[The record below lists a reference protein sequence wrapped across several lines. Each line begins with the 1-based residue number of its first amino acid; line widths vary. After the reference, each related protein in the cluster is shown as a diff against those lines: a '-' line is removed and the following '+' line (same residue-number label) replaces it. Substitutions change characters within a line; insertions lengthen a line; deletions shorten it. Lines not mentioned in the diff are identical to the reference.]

1 MTYNGQW
8 AVAYSANGSTW
19 TDISTYVVNG
29 TMRIGRQQL
38 TDRYTPDT
46 FSVELL
52 APLTAGPAIPPVRYY
67 LRAQTTIGLD
77 TVNMFLGVI
86 TDVNRD
92 YGMPYTS
99 ATGAAPADRITI
111 TAASYG
117 MYLAGR
123 GFATSVAIAASTTL
137 EAAVNA
143 VYDDGVSTS
152 GGPTFN
158 GSPFSSS
165 NVWNTAIAQNETYT
179 GNVLDYINSV
189 VASVV
194 SRLADT
200 PSLSAGPNLLDGNY
214 VRGNQFNF
222 SDGAAF
228 STQTQPYNQ
237 IEFLASDNNSYT
249 EIRVGYNS
257 NAATVSAVS
266 GAQPYQTYS
275 TVSVLE
281 DATTAQGAADLT
293 LGILSQSQYAPFRV
307 STKASLMTDPL
318 LPLQLSSMV
327 TGRCIGSQVQIRF
340 RSTVYQTI
348 LEGYSITQ
356 DLDDAYY
363 TFYFSPALGQPL
375 ILDSTTFGIL
385 NTNTLGLG

>member
-1 MTYNGQW
+1 MSYNGQW
-8 AVAYSANGSTW
+8 DVAYSANGSTW
-19 TDISTYVVNG
+19 TDVTDYVVQG

-38 TDRYTPDT
+38 TDRYTPDN

-52 APLTAGPAIPPVRYY
+52 APASSGPAIPPVRYY
-67 LRAQTTIGLD
+67 LRAQTTVGLD

-86 TDVNRD
+86 TDVQRD
-92 YGMPYTS
+92 YGIPYTS

-117 MYLAGR
+117 MYLSGR
-123 GFATSVAIAASTTL
+123 GFATNVTISASTTL
-137 EAAVNA
+137 EGAVNA

-158 GSPFSSS
+158 GSPFSST
-165 NVWNTAIAQNETYT
+165 NVWNTAIAQDETYT
-179 GNVLDYINSV
+179 GNVLDYINAV

-194 SRLADT
+194 SRMADT
-200 PSLSAGPNLLDGNY
+200 PSLTAGPNLLDGNY

-228 STQTQPYNQ
+228 GTQTHPYNQ

-257 NAATVSAVS
+257 NASTASAVS
-266 GAQPYQTYS
+266 GSQPYQTYS

-281 DATTAQGAADLT
+281 SASTAQGAADLT
-293 LGILSQSQYAPFRV
+293 LAILSQSQYRPFRV
-307 STKASLMTDPL
+307 STKASIMTNPL
-318 LPLQLSSMV
+318 LPLQLSSLV
-327 TGRCIGSQVQIRF
+327 TGRCIGTQVQIRF
-340 RSTVYQTI
+340 RSTVYVVI
-348 LEGYSITQ
+348 LEGYTITQ

-375 ILDSTTFGIL
+375 ILDDTNFGIL
-385 NTNTLGLG
+385 DTNTLGIG

>member
-8 AVAYSANGSTW
+8 AVAYSPNGSTW
-19 TDISTYVVNG
+19 TDISSYVVNG

-67 LRAQTTIGLD
+67 LRAQTNVTGVD
-77 TVNMFLGVI
+77 VTMFAGII

-123 GFATSVAIAASTTL
+123 GFATSVVIGASTTL
-137 EAAVNA
+137 ETAVNA

-152 GGPTFN
+152 GGPTFV
-158 GSPFSSS
+158 GSPSSAS
-165 NVWNTAIAQNETYT
+165 NIWNTAIAQDETYS

-194 SRLADT
+194 SRMSDG
-200 PSLSAGPNLLDGNY
+200 PSLTAGPNLLDGNY
-214 VRGNQFNF
+214 VSGNDFNF

-228 STQTQPYNQ
+228 GTQTHPYYQ

-257 NAATVSAVS
+257 NAATATAVS
-266 GAQPYQTYS
+266 GSQPYQTYS

-281 DATTAQGAADLT
+281 NASTAQGAADLT
-293 LGILSQSQYAPFRV
+293 LAILSQSQYAPFRV
-307 STKASLMTDPL
+307 STKASIMTNPL
-318 LPLQLSSMV
+318 LPEQLSSAN
-327 TGRCIGSQVQIRF
+327 TGRAIGSEINIRF
-340 RSTVYQTI
+340 RSTVYTVI
-348 LEGYSITQ
+348 LEGYTITQ

-363 TFYFSPALGQPL
+363 AFYFSPALGQPL
-375 ILDSTTFGIL
+375 ILDSTAFGIL
-385 NTNTLGLG
+385 DTNTLGLG

>member
-8 AVAYSANGSTW
+8 DVAYSADGSTW
-19 TDISTYVVNG
+19 TNISSYVVNG
-29 TMRIGRQQL
+29 TMKVGRQQL
-38 TDRYTPDT
+38 TERYTPDVFT
-46 FSVELL
+46 VELL
-52 APLTAGPAIPPVRYY
+52 APLTSGPSIPPVRYY
-67 LRAQTTIGLD
+67 LRAQTTIGID
-77 TVNMFLGVI
+77 TVDMFLGVI

-92 YGMPYTS
+92 YGIPYTS

-111 TAASYG
+111 SAASYG

-123 GFATSVAIAASTTL
+123 GFATGVVIGASTTL

-165 NVWNTAIAQNETYT
+165 NVWNTAIAQDETYT

-249 EIRVGYNS
+249 EIRVGYDS

-281 DATTAQGAADLT
+281 NATTAQGAADLT

-348 LEGYSITQ
+348 LEGYTITQ

-385 NTNTLGLG
+385 DTNTLGLG

>member
-1 MTYNGQW
+1 MSYNGQW
-8 AVAYSANGSTW
+8 DVAYSANGSTW
-19 TDISTYVVNG
+19 TDVTDYVVQG

-38 TDRYTPDT
+38 TDRYTPDNFT
-46 FSVELL
+46 VELL
-52 APLTAGPAIPPVRYY
+52 APASSGPAIPPVRYY
-67 LRAQTTIGLD
+67 LRAQTTVGLD

-86 TDVNRD
+86 TDVQRD
-92 YGMPYTS
+92 YGIPYAS

-117 MYLAGR
+117 MYLCGR
-123 GFATSVAIAASTTL
+123 GFATGVTIGASTTL
-137 EAAVNA
+137 ETAVNA

-158 GSPFSSS
+158 GSPFSST
-165 NVWNTAIAQNETYT
+165 NVWNTAIAQDETYT
-179 GNVLDYINSV
+179 GNVLDYINAV

-194 SRLADT
+194 SRMADT
-200 PSLSAGPNLLDGNY
+200 PSLTAGPNLLDGNY

-228 STQTQPYNQ
+228 GTQTHPYNQ

-257 NAATVSAVS
+257 NASTASAVS
-266 GAQPYQTYS
+266 GSQPYQTYS

-281 DATTAQGAADLT
+281 SASTAQGAADLT
-293 LGILSQSQYAPFRV
+293 LAILSQSQYRPFRV
-307 STKASLMTDPL
+307 STKASIMTNPL
-318 LPLQLSSMV
+318 LPLQLSSLV
-327 TGRCIGSQVQIRF
+327 TGRCIGTQVQIRF
-340 RSTVYQTI
+340 RSTVYVVI
-348 LEGYSITQ
+348 LEGYTITQ

-375 ILDSTTFGIL
+375 ILDDTNFGIL
-385 NTNTLGLG
+385 DTNTLGLG

>member
-8 AVAYSANGSTW
+8 DVAYSADGSTF
-19 TDISTYVVNG
+19 TDISDYVVNG
-29 TMRIGRQQL
+29 TMSIGRQQL

-52 APLTAGPAIPPVRYY
+52 APLTAGPEIPPVRYY
-67 LRAQTTIGLD
+67 LRAQTTVSS
-77 TVNMFLGVI
+77 TTYTMFLGVI

-152 GGPTFN
+152 GGPTFL
-158 GSPFSSS
+158 GSPASAS
-165 NVWNTAIAQNETYT
+165 NVWNTAIAQDETYT

-194 SRLADT
+194 SRMADT
-200 PSLSAGPNLLDGNY
+200 PSLTAGPNLLDGNF

-222 SDGAAF
+222 SDGVAF
-228 STQTQPYNQ
+228 ATQTQPYNQ

-257 NAATVSAVS
+257 NAATATAVS
-266 GAQPYQTYS
+266 GSQPYQTYS
-275 TVSVLE
+275 TVSVLK
-281 DATTAQGAADLT
+281 DGTTAQGAADLT
-293 LGILSQSQYAPFRV
+293 LAILSQSQYTPFRV
-307 STKASLMTDPL
+307 STKASMMSNPD
-318 LPLQLSSMV
+318 LPAQLSSTV
-327 TGRCIGSQVQIRF
+327 TGRCIGTQVQIRF
-340 RSTVYQTI
+340 RSTVYTVI
-348 LEGYSITQ
+348 LEGYNITQ

-385 NTNTLGLG
+385 DTNTLGLG

>member
-1 MTYNGQW
+1 MSYEGQW
-8 AVAYSANGSTW
+8 AVAYSVNGTTW
-19 TDISTYVVNG
+19 TDISSYVVAG
-29 TMRIGRQQL
+29 TLKVGRQQL
-38 TDRYTPDT
+38 TDRYTPDQLT
-46 FSVELL
+46 VELL
-52 APLTAGPAIPPVRYY
+52 APLSSGPAIPPIRYY
-67 LRAQTTIGLD
+67 LRAQTTLASI
-77 TVNMFLGVI
+77 TYNQFLGVI

-92 YGMPYTS
+92 YGIPYTS

-111 TAASYG
+111 TASSYG

-123 GFATSVAIAASTTL
+123 GFATSVVIGASTTL
-137 EAAVNA
+137 QTAVDA

-152 GGPTFN
+152 GGPVFS

-165 NVWNTAIAQNETYT
+165 NIWNTAIAQDETYT
-179 GNVLDYINSV
+179 GNVLDYINST

-194 SRLADT
+194 SRMADG
-200 PSLSAGPNLLDGNY
+200 PSLSSGPQLLDGNY

-222 SDGAAF
+222 TDSTAF
-228 STQTQPYNQ
+228 GTQTHPFNK
-237 IEFLASDNNSYT
+237 IEFLASTNNSYT

-257 NAATVSAVS
+257 NAATASAVS
-266 GAQPYQTYS
+266 GSQPYQTYA

-293 LGILSQSQYAPFRV
+293 LAILSQSQYTPFRV
-307 STKASLMTDPL
+307 STKASMMTNPD
-318 LPLQLSSMV
+318 LPSQLGSTSHA
-327 TGRCIGSQVQIRF
+327 IGSQVQIRF
-340 RSTVYQTI
+340 RGTVYQTI
-348 LEGYSITQ
+348 LEGYTVTQ

-375 ILDSTTFGIL
+375 ILDSTAFGIL